1 MYRATG
7 RLNVAGTCSRVR
19 ILIHECYVIREEI
32 LHISKEDEE
41 REAEEKEEMNKENIL
56 HKNKNEES

>member
-1 MYRATG
+1 
-7 RLNVAGTCSRVR
+7 VR